1 MALKDPA
8 FGGHQEAMEDVDINQ
23 GILVGSRRRFLLAD
37 L

>member
-8 FGGHQEAMEDVDINQ
+8 IGGHQEAIEDMEINQ
-23 GILVGSRRRFLLAD
+23 GILVGSRRFLPAD